1 MQNIF
6 YLKLRQAKKLLPLNV
21 RLAFSGG
28 AIGDNF
34 STFAL
39 QDTIFVHS
47 PSLLFPLNGWTR
59 E

>member
-6 YLKLRQAKKLLPLNV
+6 YLKLRQAKKLLLLNV

-34 STFAL
+34 STFML
-39 QDTIFVHS
+39 HDTICVHF
-47 PSLLFPLNGWTR
+47 PTLLFHGMTEL
-59 E
+59 